1 MYILASNMWFQ
12 VLMRQLFF
20 SIDRIVYNFISTIYD
35 LLITIART
43 SVLTQADIIDMSSRI
58 YRLLTIFMVFKVTFS
73 LIMYVVN
80 PDDFSDKSKGISKLG
95 TNIIFSILVLILT
108 PYIFNYAYQFQT
120 IILNDNS
127 LATLIFGGNSEDED
141 FFNSAGDKMAYIT
154 MSPFFTPNV
163 SLTELRECVS
173 LVEKTDGGNS
183 TMNAECVSGLKSLDS
198 SSNQTVTNNYIA
210 GVEHGNLGLMFR
222 QDMAI
227 AKANDN
233 EFIMDYKYLFSTA
246 VGVVIVLLLLTFCMD
261 VAVRSIK
268 LAFLQLVA
276 PIPIISYVDPKSGK
290 DGLFKKW
297 YQMCIKTYLSLF
309 IRLIALYFAVYIIS
323 RVADMRLVDIVD
335 GSYVTNGLIAIF
347 IIIGA
352 LMFAKQLPKML
363 EGLGIKLDGD
373 GKFTLNPIKK
383 FENEALGGKRFTGMA
398 GAMVASMPD
407 RVARVATAPGGW
419 NKFKA
424 IAGAPLGLA
433 GSAVRGFSSNGGFIA
448 GRDRQS
454 EVNRRLREGRINGL
468 STTRSYLDYV
478 GSKFGMD
485 DATLEREATL
495 THRNRNAI
503 DQAKRE
509 IDDATRGY
517 TQEVKDL
524 NQQNATRKTTRAR
537 LDNVKKQGSRL
548 QSMAEDF
555 ASKKADLG
563 VSDEDADLVSYLKAH
578 KGEASTRDTS
588 RITDKAF
595 DHSEGARIDD
605 KMIAAAERWANRRQ
619 YTSNRKANDANITF
633 LNQHQGETLTRTFTI
648 GDEVFEAGEVIDG
661 RMIAKAEAA
670 KGKYIKAS
678 QKEVYEELAKGKDSE
693 YHDGAEADVMA
704 FDNAAKE
711 YDRAVD
717 DANIAIDEYNS
728 EYETEKDLSRI
739 STGHTD
745 YVSLKGVV
753 NDMDTGDASVQIND
767 HISEVEREVDIRNRK
782 IEEIKQQK
790 KVTYYDE
797 DNVRHDDE
805 TVDSADSK
813 NKAREDKVK
822 REKQEH
828 DLRRQFRRNV
838 GMFGP
843 PGGGKK

>member
-43 SVLTQADIIDMSSRI
+43 SVFSQADIIDMSSRI

-80 PDDFSDKSKGISKLG
+80 PDDFSDKSKGVSKLG
-95 TNIIFSILVLILT
+95 TNIIFSILFLILT
-108 PYIFNYAYQFQT
+108 PYIFNYAYQFQS

-127 LATLIFGGNSEDED
+127 LATLIFGESGDDEN

-163 SLTELRECVS
+163 ALSELRECVS
-173 LVEKTDGGNS
+173 LVEETDDGNS
-183 TMNAECVSGLKSLDS
+183 VINEECVSGLKSFDIGS
-198 SSNQTVTNNYIA
+198 DGETVINNYIA
-210 GVEHGNLGLMFR
+210 GVEHSNLGLMFR
-222 QDMAI
+222 QDIAI
-227 AKANDN
+227 AKTKDN
-233 EFIMDYKYLFSTA
+233 EFIMDYKYLFTTA

-290 DGLFKKW
+290 EGLFKKW

-323 RVADMRLVDIVD
+323 RVADRKLVDIID
-335 GSYVTNGLIAIF
+335 GSYITSGLIKIF
-347 IIIGA
+347 IIVGA

-363 EGLGIKLDGD
+363 EGLGIKLDGG

-398 GAMVASMPD
+398 GAMAASIPD
-407 RVARVATAPGGW
+407 RIARVATAPGGW

-485 DATLEREATL
+485 DATLEREATI

-509 IDDATRGY
+509 VEEETREY
-517 TQEVKDL
+517 TQKVKDL

-548 QSMAEDF
+548 LSMAEDF
-555 ASKKADLG
+555 VSKKGDLG
-563 VSDEDADLVSYLKAH
+563 VDRNDAALVSYLKAH
-578 KGEASTRDTS
+578 KGQVSGVYTGH
-588 RITDKAF
+588 ITDKDF
-595 DHSEGARIDD
+595 VQGGVIDD
-605 KMIAAAERWANRRQ
+605 KMIAAAERWANRKQ
-619 YTSNRKANDANITF
+619 YKSNRVANDANITF
-633 LNQHQGETLTRTFTI
+633 LNQHQGEKLTRTFTI
-648 GDEVFEAGEVIDG
+648 GDQMFKAGEVIDG

-670 KGKYIKAS
+670 KGGYLKESHKAA
-678 QKEVYEELAKGKDSE
+678 YNELAKGDKSAYFDAAKD
-693 YHDGAEADVMA
+693 DVQA
-704 FDNAAKE
+704 FGNVAKE

-717 DANIAIDEYNS
+717 DANVAIGEYNS
-728 EYETEKDLSRI
+728 EYKDEADLKTI
-739 STGHTD
+739 ATGYDD
-745 YVSLKGVV
+745 YDSLKGVV
-753 NDMDTGDASVQIND
+753 SEVDTGDSSVQIND
-767 HISEVEREVDIRNRK
+767 HISEVEKDVDMYNRK

-790 KVTYYDE
+790 KVTYRDE
-797 DNVRHDDE
+797 DNKAITE
-805 TVDSADSK
+805 SVDSADSK
-813 NKAREDKVK
+813 NKSREDKVK
-822 REKQEH
+822 REEKEH
-828 DLRRQFRRNV
+828 DLRRQYIRNV
-838 GMFGP
+838 GMFRP
-843 PGGGKK
+843 PGGGKG